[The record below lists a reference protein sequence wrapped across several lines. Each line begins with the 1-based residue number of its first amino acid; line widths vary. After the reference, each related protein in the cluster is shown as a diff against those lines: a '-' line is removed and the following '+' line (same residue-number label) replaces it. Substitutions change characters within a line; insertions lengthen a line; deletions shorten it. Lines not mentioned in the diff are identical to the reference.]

1 MAQYI
6 MEAGEVTK
14 ICLRGHID
22 AAVAPAL
29 LEELKTLVG
38 RDVKRLV
45 LFAAELEYI
54 ASAGLRAILFIKQKL
69 GADVDVYLCGA
80 SAEVLDVFRMTGIDR
95 FLILQ
100 DAYDD

>member
-1 MAQYI
+1 MSQYI
-6 MEAGEVTK
+6 IETGEVTK

-22 AAVAPAL
+22 AAAAPPL

-38 RDVKRLV
+38 MDIKRLV
-45 LFAAELEYI
+45 MLAAELEYI

-80 SAEVLDVFRMTGIDR
+80 SAEVLDVFRMTGLDR

-100 DAYDD
+100 DAYND